1 MTTIQHDDVKV
12 MPRENAQRLLKD
24 VRSIYKETLES
35 QGIYY
40 KHDEN
45 DMTIG
50 YALISGPEETP
61 FSFGNYL
68 FEFNFPYNYPYS
80 PPKVIFH
87 NTFDKI
93 RFHPNLYRNGKVC
106 ISILNTWKG
115 EQWSSCQNIKSVLLT
130 LCMILDNK
138 PLLNEPGI
146 TEQNVDF
153 EGYNSIIKYS
163 NLRYCVLELQN
174 KKILP
179 KRFLMFYEII
189 QNNFKNKY
197 EKIIEYMNELQSK
210 KENRK
215 KHIISVSIY
224 NMSNIQI
231 DYKGL
236 RKDIENYYNN
246 NIKISNSVN
255 SNNEDNS

>member
-1 MTTIQHDDVKV
+1 MASFEKESSDKT

-40 KHDEN
+40 KHNEN

-50 YALISGPEETP
+50 YALIIGPEDTP

-68 FEFNFPYNYPYS
+68 FEFNYPSNYPYS

-87 NTFDKI
+87 NSYDKV

-115 EQWSSCQNIKSVLLT
+115 EQWSSCQNIKSILLT
-130 LCMILDNK
+130 LCMILDDK

-146 TEQNVDF
+146 TEKHVDF
-153 EGYNSIIKYS
+153 EKYNSIIKYA
-163 NLRYCVLELQN
+163 NLKYSVYHLQDN
-174 KKILP
+174 YFLP
-179 KRFLMFYEII
+179 SKFEIFKEII
-189 QNNFKNKY
+189 TNNFKNNY
-197 EKIIEYMNELQSK
+197 EKIIKYIDKLQSC
-210 KENRK
+210 KENKK
-215 KHIISVSIY
+215 KHDISVTIY

-231 DYKGL
+231 DYKTL
-236 RKDIENYYNN
+236 RKEIE
-246 NIKISNSVN
+246 KLQ
-255 SNNEDNS
+255 